1 MSTQEWIERA
11 LGNPE
16 GHFLCYDEPALL
28 PDGQCVGNHR
38 VEVSV
43 AAALK
48 LARHAW
54 PPPPVAVSDQ
64 DRDRQLL
71 EDYIAV
77 HWARPSPTRHFS
89 PAPEARVHR
98 LKTWPEHFR
107 NLRDGF
113 KTFEV
118 RENDRDFR
126 EGDVLALQEWDPK
139 PGLYTAATPLL
150 RGVAFLLDISDRC
163 LKPTVVMGLQPV
175 IPSWTERFYAS
186 QRF

>member
-126 EGDVLALQEWDPK
+126 EGGRSGS
-139 PGLYTAATPLL
+139 PGMGSEARSLYRGDAAAARRCISAGHIGPLPQADS
-150 RGVAFLLDISDRC
+150 GHGSAACDTILD
-163 LKPTVVMGLQPV
+163 
-175 IPSWTERFYAS
+175 
-186 QRF
+186 